1 MIYEL
6 ERIDEL
12 LSERS
17 WTRYRLAKEM
27 NDNPTSINN
36 MFHRTST
43 PGVPMLRRVCAAF
56 GITMA
61 EFYRTDGIMTVLTP
75 QQKELLDYFTLL
87 DAAGRD
93 KAIAFVKGLSW
104 QDRQSASEDTP

>member
-12 LSERS
+12 LRERN

-27 NDNPTSINN
+27 SDNPTSINN
-36 MFHRTST
+36 MFHRPST

-61 EFYRTDGIMTVLTP
+61 EFYREDGSMTVLTP
-75 QQKELLDYFTLL
+75 QQNELLEYFTLL
-87 DAAGRD
+87 DTAGRD
-93 KAIAFVKGLSW
+93 RAISFVKGLSW
-104 QDRQSASEDTP
+104 QDRASASEDTL

>member
-12 LSERS
+12 LKERNWS
-17 WTRYRLAKEM
+17 RYRLAKEM

-36 MFHRTST
+36 MFHRPST
-43 PGVPMLRRVCAAF
+43 PGVPMLRRICAAF

-61 EFYRTDGIMTVLTP
+61 EFYRTDGVISVITP
-75 QQKELLDYFTLL
+75 QQNELLEHFTLL

-93 KAIAFVKGLSW
+93 RAIAYVKGLAW
-104 QDRQSASEDTP
+104 QDRQPDSKDES

>member
-6 ERIDEL
+6 ERIEEL
-12 LSERS
+12 LNERN

-36 MFHRTST
+36 MFHRSST
-43 PGVPMLRRVCAAF
+43 PGVPMLRRICGAF

-61 EFYRTDGIMTVLTP
+61 EFYRTEGAMTVLTL
-75 QQKELLDYFTLL
+75 QQTELIKYFTLL

-93 KAIAFVKGLSW
+93 RAIAFIKGQAW
-104 QDRQSASEDTP
+104 KD

>member
-6 ERIDEL
+6 ERIEEL
-12 LSERS
+12 LKERK

-36 MFHRTST
+36 MFHRPST
-43 PGVPMLRRVCAAF
+43 PGVPMLRRICGAF

-61 EFYRTDGIMTVLTP
+61 EFYRTDGAVTVLTP
-75 QQKELLDYFTLL
+75 QQTELMEYFTRL
-87 DAAGRD
+87 DSAGRD
-93 KAIAFVKGLSW
+93 RAIAFIKGLAC
-104 QDRQSASEDTP
+104 QE